1 MSDLVES
8 LGASTVQ
15 HGPLN
20 DRVYLMHLAAEDGEE
35 IVERLG
41 RLAERDRRSKVFAK
55 VPTGRAP
62 WFTSQGYV
70 VEAEIPPG
78 PAGGEGLVFVSRFV
92 DPTRGIPRDGAA
104 VAEVL
109 ERVRAD
115 GGAGEAPALPPRLC
129 EAPGGTQDA
138 VDIARLY
145 AAVFESYPFPVHEP
159 AFIRRSMDG
168 GVRYVLIRTLEG
180 RLVAVSSAEPAEGG
194 AMLEMTDFATDPDF
208 RGQGLAR
215 RLLTTMVGDAQ
226 GRGIPLSFTIARAV
240 SAGMNL
246 TFHRGGYHFAGTL
259 VNNTNISGGLESMNV
274 WYRWHPV
281 SVPPRSTC

>member
-1 MSDLVES
+1 MSDRIES

-20 DRVYLMHLAAEDGEE
+20 DRVYLMHLAPGDGEE

-41 RLAERDRRSKVFAK
+41 RLADRGGRSKVFAK
-55 VPTGRAP
+55 VPTGRAA

-70 VEAEIPPG
+70 IEAEIPPG
-78 PAGGEGLVFVSRFV
+78 PGGEEGLVFVSRFV
-92 DPTRGIPRDGAA
+92 DPARGIPRDGAA
-104 VAEVL
+104 VAAVL
-109 ERVRAD
+109 ERARVDRA
-115 GGAGEAPALPPRLC
+115 GGAAPALPPGMV
-129 EAPGGTQDA
+129 EAPGGTEDA
-138 VDIARLY
+138 EAIARLY
-145 AAVFESYPFPVHEP
+145 GAVFESYPFPIHEP
-159 AFIRRSMDG
+159 DFIRRSMDG

-180 RLVAVSSAEPAEGG
+180 RLVAVSSAEPAGG
-194 AMLEMTDFATDPDF
+194 GEMLEMTDFATAPDF

-215 RLLTTMVGDAQ
+215 RLLATMVRDAH

-246 TFHRGGYHFAGTL
+246 TFHRGGYRFAGTL

-274 WYRWHPV
+274 WYRWHGHPV
-281 SVPPRSTC
+281 ATPAV